1 MSVYAAPSSRAR
13 VEEPAQPWAK
23 LAAARVMSTP
33 RRALWKRVAAMEASV
48 VGHIWRARE
57 TPEIPWP
64 PATLALP
71 EGAPQGSGQKKSVYV
86 DRFSG
91 A

>member
-1 MSVYAAPSSRAR
+1 
-13 VEEPAQPWAK
+13 
-23 LAAARVMSTP
+23 
-33 RRALWKRVAAMEASV
+33 MEASV